1 MSSYCESG
9 YLSRYGAINDSLNND
24 ALTLKEMLLD
34 FFFLSFTYFGP
45 QGLWKERKSRPDVN
59 AYLLLFFCMCCTV
72 FAFIKWWWCINS
84 VDNIMDFFLSLFF
97 LFCHCS
103 LIETSEDLKIC
114 AYFFSTIWFH
124 FFPYSK
130 TDSFFLLR
138 ISPKVIK
145 LCLICFITFL
155 QWWNFFFIHEGNE
168 DLLCIIYRRQKDLNM
183 KFL

>member
-9 YLSRYGAINDSLNND
+9 YLSRYGAINDSFNND

-34 FFFLSFTYFGP
+34 FFLSFTYFGP

-84 VDNIMDFFLSLFF
+84 VDNIMDFFLVSLF

-114 AYFFSTIWFH
+114 AIFCHYMISFFSLFQNRQFLFVSDFAQSNKIMSHLFYH
-124 FFPYSK
+124 FFAMMI
-130 TDSFFLLR
+130 FFH
-138 ISPKVIK
+138 P
-145 LCLICFITFL
+145 
-155 QWWNFFFIHEGNE
+155 
-168 DLLCIIYRRQKDLNM
+168 RRQWGFALYHLPSAKV
-183 KFL
+183 FEY